1 MFGRLRGRFY
11 TRRATFLRFGVVLVW
26 LLALLYVVYYL
37 LKGDLGLEALARLT
51 QRSTLLQQQRK
62 RLEVRHEDLARKTRL
77 LKTPI
82 DQDMLEEQVKLV
94 LGYVGPDEKAVIDT
108 AR

>member
-11 TRRATFLRFGVVLVW
+11 TRRAALLRFGVVVVW
-26 LLALLYVVYYL
+26 FLALLYIAYYL

-51 QRSTLLQQQRK
+51 QRATLLQQQSE
-62 RLEVRHEDLARKTRL
+62 RLEARHQDLTRKTRL

-94 LGYVGPDEKAVIDT
+94 LGYVGPDERAVIDT